1 MNQATVPSG
10 MPDTT
15 TTLLEGPS
23 MEGHGH
29 LFEHHKAAKLLDP
42 KRQELVP
49 VDKVLH
55 LLQLQQDDLVADL
68 GCGNGYLTLPI
79 AKSVDTKVHAVDLQ
93 QEMLEYLEHRAK
105 EEHITNIVYEKAS
118 LEYLSFNKSTLDKV
132 VSAFVLHE
140 VPNLTKVFQDLNDML
155 KDDGLWL
162 ILDWEAV
169 ESEMGPPLHE
179 RIASE
184 DLAQQLDTAGFKTE
198 TGHLHPSVYYIAVR
212 KG

>member
-1 MNQATVPSG
+1 MQ
-10 MPDTT
+10 
-15 TTLLEGPS
+15 
-23 MEGHGH
+23 GHGH
-29 LFEHHKAAKLLDP
+29 LFQHHKASKLLDP
-42 KRQELVP
+42 KRQEMVP
-49 VDKVLH
+49 VDKVLE
-55 LLQLQQDDLVADL
+55 LLQLDRNDLLADL

-93 QEMLEYLEHRAK
+93 QEMLEYLQHRAK
-105 EEHITNIVYEKAS
+105 EADVTNIEYEKAS
-118 LEYLSFNKSTLDKV
+118 LEYLSFNKNTLDKV

-169 ESEMGPPLHE
+169 ESEMGPPIEE
-179 RIASE
+179 RIPSE
-184 DLAQQLDTAGFKTE
+184 ELAQQLDTAGFNTE
-198 TGHLHPSVYYIAVR
+198 VGHLHPAVYNIVVR